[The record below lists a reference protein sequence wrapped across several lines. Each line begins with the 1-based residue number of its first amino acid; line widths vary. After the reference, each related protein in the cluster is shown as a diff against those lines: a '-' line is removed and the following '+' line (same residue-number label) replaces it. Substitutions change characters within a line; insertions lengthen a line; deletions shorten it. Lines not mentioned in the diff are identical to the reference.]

1 MTMACRYHYNIFPAL
16 FADHYPPREQNKGMI
31 NNQRPGPYYSLV
43 PSPWSLASAPLPP
56 YIP

>member
-31 NNQRPGPYYSLV
+31 NNQRPGP
-43 PSPWSLASAPLPP
+43 
-56 YIP
+56 